1 MIRTFVA
8 IQLSS
13 GVAGALEAL
22 ISRLL
27 LLEKGGRRV
36 KAGSMHLTLKF
47 LGNVEEELL
56 QGVVPVLRSIAGW
69 TEPFKLVLSGVVS
82 FPRQASTRVICLK
95 VEKSPALEIL
105 QKAVEM
111 GLYELGL
118 PKDKRKY
125 RPHITLIR
133 FKVRRW
139 IFHLPNFLEKEG
151 KNNSRFFRVSHFNL
165 YKSIVNLTGA
175 RYQILETFQ
184 LGNLRR

>member
-1 MIRTFVA
+1 MIRTFAA

-13 GVAGALEAL
+13 GVTGALEAL

-27 LLEKGGRRV
+27 LLEEGGRRV
-36 KAGSMHLTLKF
+36 KEGSMHLTLKF
-47 LGNVEEELL
+47 LGNVVEELL
-56 QGVVPVLRSIAGW
+56 PGVVSVLNRVSGW

-82 FPRQASTRVICLK
+82 FPRQASARVICLK
-95 VEKSPALEIL
+95 LEKSPALENL

-111 GLYELGL
+111 ALYELGF

-133 FKVRRW
+133 FKVRRR
-139 IFHLPNFLEKEG
+139 ISLLPNFLEKECK
-151 KNNSRFFRVSHFNL
+151 KNRRFFRVSHFHL
-165 YKSIVNLTGA
+165 YKSIVNSTGA

-184 LGNLRR
+184 LGNLGK